1 MNTTMWVGTQFR
13 CANEKIV
20 DLGVFESMLA
30 AMAYACGP
38 LTLTDYFTCTTSGI
52 GQQRSVSTPENLVRL
67 WNRKTTVELHLQS
80 SRRMDDGP
88 YASVFFGRSDR
99 PGGEVPPTSGEVTL
113 YRTVSGDEHAN
124 FLLGLKR
131 AFVLADGWSGHVHAT
146 TEGAFAYGETGFNSM
161 RPWRRWDEDL
171 PEIPLSERGKRSI
184 FDRPPHAEDTNDRV
198 ELVRTVRSRVGPRVR
213 GTYWGTLLGPALV
226 EELGGLAGLIRD
238 APVVVAEPLGNGGA
252 YLQLTPTPEPI
263 TTETMQRGLLALE
276 RFLQPVLVPT
286 PPYWATRTS

>member
-1 MNTTMWVGTQFR
+1 
-13 CANEKIV
+13 
-20 DLGVFESMLA
+20 
-30 AMAYACGP
+30 
-38 LTLTDYFTCTTSGI
+38 
-52 GQQRSVSTPENLVRL
+52 
-67 WNRKTTVELHLQS
+67 
-80 SRRMDDGP
+80 
-88 YASVFFGRSDR
+88 
-99 PGGEVPPTSGEVTL
+99 
-113 YRTVSGDEHAN
+113 
-124 FLLGLKR
+124 
-131 AFVLADGWSGHVHAT
+131 
-146 TEGAFAYGETGFNSM
+146 
-161 RPWRRWDEDL
+161 
-171 PEIPLSERGKRSI
+171 
-184 FDRPPHAEDTNDRV
+184 V